1 MSEITIVLYAP
12 PNAFLDAIRNK
23 DYFVT
28 TSYGNSIEQ
37 RDAAHRREIALRD
50 ELDLLNVR
58 HSKSLAREEALEE
71 EINALSI
78 QGNFNQNSIIKT
90 TQDATQ

>member
-1 MSEITIVLYAP
+1 MSEVTIVLYAP
-12 PNAFLDAIRNK
+12 PDAFLDVIRDK

-50 ELDLLNVR
+50 ELDLLKVR
-58 HSKSLAREEALEE
+58 YSKSLAREDVLEK
-71 EINALSI
+71 EIDEVRI
-78 QGNFNQNSIIKT
+78 QGLSNQSPSLNT

>member
-12 PNAFLDAIRNK
+12 PDAFLDAIRDK

-50 ELDLLNVR
+50 ELDLLNMR
-58 HSKSLAREEALEE
+58 HSKSLAREEALDE

-78 QGNFNQNSIIKT
+78 QANFNQNSII
-90 TQDATQ
+90 